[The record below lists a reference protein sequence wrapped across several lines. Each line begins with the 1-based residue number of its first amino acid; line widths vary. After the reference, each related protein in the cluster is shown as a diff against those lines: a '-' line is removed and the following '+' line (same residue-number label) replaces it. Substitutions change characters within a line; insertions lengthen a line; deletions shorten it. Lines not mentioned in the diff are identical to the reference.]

1 LFSFPLIST
10 LIVGVNQRRTSIIKK
25 FFYNQILVLPKK
37 GYIIVWK
44 QIINKPE
51 FEKTEITPQ
60 YALNA
65 NNH

>member
-1 LFSFPLIST
+1 
-10 LIVGVNQRRTSIIKK
+10 VTSIIKK
-25 FFYNQILVLPKK
+25 FLYNQNLVLPKK
-37 GYIIVWK
+37 GYILVWK
-44 QIINKPE
+44 KIINKAE